1 MRGTDNDI
9 QKLQEEKAKTTS
21 RTCESSKSESSQEDC

>member
-9 QKLQEEKAKTTS
+9 QELQEEKAKTTS
-21 RTCESSKSESSQEDC
+21 RTCEKSKLGSN